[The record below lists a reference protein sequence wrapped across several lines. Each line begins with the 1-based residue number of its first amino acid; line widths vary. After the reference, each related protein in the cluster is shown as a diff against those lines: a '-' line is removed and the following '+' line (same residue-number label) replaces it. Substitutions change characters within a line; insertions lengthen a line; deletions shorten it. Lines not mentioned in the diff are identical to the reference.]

1 MPKVT
6 GKVTKGAA
14 ARAAAA
20 PMRAKPSSSS
30 KKKKKS
36 AAAGPAGHSASLEQ
50 DLEKLANPGKLKPIR
65 AVAAASPAG
74 GKTLSK
80 EEQKLENQLLLAG
93 KAIGAAG
100 KKKQQNQSGNAQ
112 LYGEGGDDDDAMD
125 AGEEEDDE
133 DAEGED
139 EPEEGQLISARMSK
153 KILQQVH
160 AQQREEED
168 GGEGGDGEDGSAQ
181 SSAARLRQQMSLQQ
195 TAAAG
200 DDDEDDDEDDDD
212 EYGLDE
218 AAGAGAGAGEDMMAE
233 EVELSAEDAAALD
246 MFVPSAARGGIQGAR
261 ARSLAEDILDKMRQ
275 KEAAASGQAT
285 GGSGGSMTHGSNVKF
300 VGAAFG
306 AAAAGGNNSLASM
319 FGLPAA
325 DAAAGAAVRAKLD
338 PKIVEVYTK
347 VGKFLSHY
355 SSGKVPKAFK
365 LVPNLRAWEEVLFL
379 TAPESWTAQAH
390 LVATRIFASTL
401 NPRMAQRFYALVL
414 LPKVR
419 SDIESHKHL
428 NFHLY
433 QAIKKALY
441 KPAAFFK
448 GLLLPL
454 AEEGATAR
462 EAVIMASILS
472 KCTIPVLHASV
483 AMLKLAQMPF
493 SGTSALFLRTLIN
506 KKYSLPR
513 KVLSALVQ
521 YFCGF
526 LHSSPGGV
534 APGLGACPLIWHQ
547 TLLAF
552 VQRYKNELSANQV
565 AAIRNLVKV
574 QQHHAVTTEIR
585 RELLSAD
592 RTASSGA
599 SGASSSMAANT
610 AGAGAYAFGSQHLQA
625 ALAGAAAAQAQ
636 LAAAKPQFT
645 SLAAALQNPVTFNM
659 ES

>member
-20 PMRAKPSSSS
+20 PLSRPAAASS
-30 KKKKKS
+30 KKKKKTG
-36 AAAGPAGHSASLEQ
+36 AAAAGHSASLEQ
-50 DLEKLANPGKLKPIR
+50 DLEKLANPGKLKPVR
-65 AVAAASPAG
+65 AVPAAG
-74 GKTLSK
+74 GKGDKTRSK

-100 KKKQQNQSGNAQ
+100 KKGGKGSAH
-112 LYGEGGDDDDAMD
+112 LYDDDAAAMD
-125 AGEEEDDE
+125 DDEDGPDFGEDDE
-133 DAEGED
+133 DDDPE
-139 EPEEGQLISARMSK
+139 EEGQLISARMSK

-160 AQQREEED
+160 KQQKEEEEGEGAEEED
-168 GGEGGDGEDGSAQ
+168 AAGAHSSAQ
-181 SSAARLRQQMSLQQ
+181 RLRQQMSLQQ
-195 TAAAG
+195 TAAG
-200 DDDEDDDEDDDD
+200 GDDDDEDDED

-218 AAGAGAGAGEDMMAE
+218 EAGAGGDGEDGAELAE

-246 MFVPSAARGGIQGAR
+246 MFVPSAARGGVAGAR
-261 ARSLAEDILDKMRQ
+261 GRSLAEDILEKMRQ
-275 KEAAASGQAT
+275 KEASNAGQGAA
-285 GGSGGSMTHGSNVKF
+285 GSSSLPTHGSNVKF
-300 VGAAFG
+300 GPGFG
-306 AAAAGGNNSLASM
+306 SVSSV
-319 FGLPAA
+319 FGVNPAE
-325 DAAAGAAVRAKLD
+325 AAAGAAVRAKLD

-355 SSGKVPKAFK
+355 TSGKVPKAFK

-379 TAPESWTAQAH
+379 TAPESWSAQAH

-419 SDIESHKHL
+419 ADIESHKHL

-433 QAIKKALY
+433 QAIKKSLY

-448 GLLLPL
+448 GLLLPV

-462 EAVIMASILS
+462 EAVILASILS

-493 SGTSALFLRTLIN
+493 NGTSALFLRTLIN

-534 APGLGACPLIWHQ
+534 APGLGGCPLIWHQ

-565 AAIRNLVKV
+565 AALRNLVKV
-574 QQHHAVTTEIR
+574 QQHHAVTAEIR
-585 RELLSAD
+585 RELLSAENKS
-592 RTASSGA
+592 T
-599 SGASSSMAANT
+599 T
-610 AGAGAYAFGSQHLQA
+610 GAGAYAFGSQHLQA
-625 ALAGAAAAQAQ
+625 ALAGAAAAQA
-636 LAAAKPQFT
+636 AKPAFT
-645 SLAAALQNPVTFNM
+645 SLAASLQNPDAFSM